1 MKKQI
6 AYPLAAL
13 ALICSLGARGAQAN
27 FCVGAA
33 PETPDNVGYNYD
45 AEQDNW
51 YHYEQGLRM
60 ISIGDWE
67 QAMKELN
74 YYIRQPQVHRGAWG
88 AAYFGLGLMHQKRN
102 NTDAAIDCFKM
113 AISRDR
119 HPRVGVA
126 DRAYQSI
133 GGIYYKKKDYPKAI
147 ENYQK
152 AVEKDPKNGLAHYY
166 LGMSYLRSG
175 DLENAEKQ
183 SQEAKKLGVTFTA
196 LDEDLAAAKNPPA
209 ARPSGESKTTG
220 KKRKATK

>member
-1 MKKQI
+1 MKKQ
-6 AYPLAAL
+6 LAFAL
-13 ALICSLGARGAQAN
+13 SALTFGLLLGPGSAQAN

-33 PETPDNVGYNYD
+33 PEAPDNVGYNYD

-51 YHYEQGLRM
+51 YHYEQGVRM
-60 ISIGDWE
+60 VGVGDWD
-67 QAMKELN
+67 QAMREFN
-74 YYIRQPQVHRGAWG
+74 YYIKQPKMHRGAWG
-88 AAYFGLGLMHQKRN
+88 VAYYGLGLMHQKRN

-152 AVEKDPKNGLAHYY
+152 AIEKDPKNGLAHYY
-166 LGMSYLRSG
+166 LGMSHLRSG

-183 SQEAKKLGVTFTA
+183 SVEAKKLGVTFTA
-196 LDEDLAAAKNPPA
+196 LDEDLAAAKNAGAAKPA
-209 ARPSGESKTTG
+209 GEAKTTS